1 MKKKNKTYRHS
12 FVFDEQTDSLLKSLS
27 RTTDTQMTL
36 IVQRG
41 IEMFAE
47 KKGIKNEN
55 VFSYTFICASG
66 WRME

>member
-12 FVFDEQTDSLLKSLS
+12 FVFDEQTDTLLRNLS
-27 RTTDTQMTL
+27 KTTDTQMTL

-41 IEMFAE
+41 SEMFAE

-55 VFSYTFICASG
+55 
-66 WRME
+66 